1 MSLNKVMLIG
11 NVGNDPEVRYL
22 ENNSQ
27 SSGSNPKVATF
38 RIATTERY
46 TDRSGNRQENTEWH
60 SIVAWRSSADFAEK
74 FIRKGSQVFVEG
86 RLRTRQW
93 TDQSGA
99 TRYTTEVNAD
109 NIQLLGKRP
118 DGQPGAPQQGYGQ
131 SSAAPQQ
138 GYGQSSAAPQQGYG
152 QSSAAPQQGYGQSS
166 AAPQQGYG
174 QSQGGYGQQSRPAA
188 PQAPASPS
196 YQPAGNQQPGQAPAS
211 PTYQPAGSQASGY
224 QQPAGPATAASIAP
238 APVAEDAPTDDL
250 PF

>member
-1 MSLNKVMLIG
+1 LQDNKTKLYIMSLNKVMLIG

-22 ENNSQ
+22 ENNPQ
-27 SSGSNPKVATF
+27 SSGPNPKVATF

-74 FIRKGSQVFVEG
+74 FIHKGSQVFVEG

-99 TRYTTEVNAD
+99 NRYTTEVVVD

-138 GYGQSSAAPQQGYG
+138 GYGQQPRPAAPAYQP
-152 QSSAAPQQGYGQSS
+152 APTTP
-166 AAPQQGYG
+166 APTYQ
-174 QSQGGYGQQSRPAA
+174 PAAA
-188 PQAPASPS
+188 PQAPA
-196 YQPAGNQQPGQAPAS
+196 PA
-211 PTYQPAGSQASGY
+211 
-224 QQPAGPATAASIAP
+224 AP
-238 APVAEDAPTDDL
+238 APLSEDAPTDDL